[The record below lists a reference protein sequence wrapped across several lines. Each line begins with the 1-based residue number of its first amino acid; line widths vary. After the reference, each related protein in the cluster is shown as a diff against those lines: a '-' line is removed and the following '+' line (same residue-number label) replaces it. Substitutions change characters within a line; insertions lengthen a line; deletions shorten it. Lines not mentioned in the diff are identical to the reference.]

1 MAELVRWPEVAKVDR
16 LIPKQR
22 LYDEAGAGAA
32 VKQRFVDEVQRV
44 RWAYKLGEESLR
56 LAPGETVTEIQ
67 VFVIELKGS
76 DLHNSLL
83 AFIDRA
89 IPSQVIFELRR
100 ETGRGAEQA
109 ITAAY
114 KRSGSKT
121 KTADYFRTA
130 WIEADQPRVPL
141 PAALD
146 MDGLYDQLL
155 GGLIPYPMRPS
166 EDLSAALERMSHI
179 RSHGREVSA
188 LEKRVRTEAQF
199 NRQVEL
205 RNQLRTRQADLDDL
219 TKSEDS
225 VTEDAAWK
233 N

>member
-1 MAELVRWPEVAKVDR
+1 MAELVRWHEVAKVDR

-114 KRSGSKT
+114 KRSGSTT

-155 GGLIPYPMRPS
+155 GGLLPYPIRPS

-179 RSHGREVSA
+179 RSLGREVSA

-219 TKSEDS
+219 TKSEDRM
-225 VTEDAAWK
+225 TEDAAWK

>member
-1 MAELVRWPEVAKVDR
+1 MAELLQWPDAAKVDR
-16 LIPKQR
+16 LVPKQR
-22 LYDEAGAGAA
+22 LYAEASASAA

-83 AFIDRA
+83 VSIDRA

-109 ITAAY
+109 MTAAY

-121 KTADYFRTA
+121 KTAGYFRTA
-130 WIEADQPRVPL
+130 WIEADRPRVPL
-141 PAALD
+141 PPVLD

-155 GGLIPYPMRPS
+155 GGLLPYPMRPS
-166 EDLSAALERMSHI
+166 EDLPAALERMSHI
-179 RSHGREVSA
+179 RSLAREISV
-188 LEKRVRTEAQF
+188 LEKRVRAEAQF
-199 NRQVEL
+199 NRKVEL

-219 TKSEDS
+219 TKSEDPMI
-225 VTEDAAWK
+225 EDAAWK
-233 N
+233 S